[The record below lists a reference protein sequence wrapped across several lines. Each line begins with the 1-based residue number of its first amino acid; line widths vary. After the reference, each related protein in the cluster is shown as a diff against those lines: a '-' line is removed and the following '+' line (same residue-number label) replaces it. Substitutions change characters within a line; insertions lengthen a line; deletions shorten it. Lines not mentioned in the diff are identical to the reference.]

1 LIEVLEE
8 DPTQAPSDV
17 HTAQIIRL
25 SNRRP
30 QNEAIDLLRQNASRR
45 SVTELADQSAKPNE
59 KNREN
64 F

>member
-1 LIEVLEE
+1 MV
-8 DPTQAPSDV
+8 
-17 HTAQIIRL
+17 
-25 SNRRP
+25 
-30 QNEAIDLLRQNASRR
+30 NEAIDLLRQNASRR